1 MAQRAAHVRE
11 WTLFLQDYPL
21 VLTPLLL
28 SPTYDWDEDTRGQ
41 PGIDRVLGE
50 SFYARAFN
58 FMGLPAGCV
67 PANFNDGL
75 PVGVQIVG
83 RHMREDL
90 ILDACEAIENSTG
103 IMAHNL
109 WSQESGI

>member
-1 MAQRAAHVRE
+1 
-11 WTLFLQDYPL
+11 
-21 VLTPLLL
+21 
-28 SPTYDWDEDTRGQ
+28 
-41 PGIDRVLGE
+41 VLGE

-58 FMGLPAGCV
+58 FLGLPAGCV

-103 IMAHNL
+103 IMAHKL
-109 WSQESGI
+109 WAGEYGV